1 MKFYLPEKNT
11 AIITTNFNGYLFDNK
26 TLRTQLELTKKCA
39 ETSSKKMKVIIV
51 NVNELSRKDEET
63 CIDYLESIGIERLA
77 EQ

>member
-1 MKFYLPEKNT
+1 
-11 AIITTNFNGYLFDNK
+11 
-26 TLRTQLELTKKCA
+26 
-39 ETSSKKMKVIIV
+39 MKVIIV